1 MMVRRSGRKPE
12 ERTGA
17 LGSRRKSEQA
27 ALGVRNAQMINFDHE
42 LDEIVQVA
50 GTGLVPLRTA
60 LLQLRE
66 RVTPSACSTGTQ
78 VRNQRSLMLHK
89 SRHS

>member
-1 MMVRRSGRKPE
+1 
-12 ERTGA
+12 
-17 LGSRRKSEQA
+17 
-27 ALGVRNAQMINFDHE
+27 MINFDHE

-78 VRNQRSLMLHK
+78 V
-89 SRHS
+89 